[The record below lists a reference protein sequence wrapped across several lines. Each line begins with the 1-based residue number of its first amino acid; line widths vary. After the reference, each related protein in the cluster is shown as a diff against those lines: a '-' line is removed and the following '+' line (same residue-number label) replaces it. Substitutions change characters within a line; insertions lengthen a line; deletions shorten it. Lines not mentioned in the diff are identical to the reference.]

1 VTATGTSTIFQ
12 HMFRSFGLNENPFH
26 VSPDPKFL
34 FSGAAYETA
43 LAELMFGIES
53 RRGLLVLT
61 GEAGTG
67 KTTLM
72 RHFLHW
78 LKDRQ
83 FSSSY
88 IFHSHLDPRDLFEFV
103 LRDFGVAAESTKKS
117 DLLATLHH
125 WLHSRQTEGD
135 SPVIVIDEAQAL
147 SLRTLSELNLLLNLE
162 NTRGKLVQIVLAG
175 QPELEEKL
183 RCPES
188 RALRQRIMVRCRLP
202 LLSLEETEEYI
213 DSRLRGAGGATGFGA
228 KVFPAQTVQ
237 TIYSYARGVP
247 RVTNLLCEQAM
258 IGAYA
263 DRQAVVSPQNVRRAA
278 AEFDLEGAPFDV
290 ERPQVV
296 PRETC
301 ATPGPDPAVWLREV
315 PPPEIPV
322 PADQIVEVAT
332 PSMWEPAREPASEVP
347 GRIAAPVSAVP
358 VTVQPEM
365 VQVPMLNEELAA
377 ASIVEPTQ
385 DPASEVPVV
394 VVATP
399 VSVAPIMVQPEMV
412 QAPAMNQEVAGER
425 QPVLSSEEHA
435 PERSYAWR
443 KRRALSPFQAYWR
456 DVADSFVR
464 DWRQFFVSLSPQ
476 TATFPRVAVPRTDSI
491 RRTVIEPIRNWLN
504 KPIDTHVARTTL
516 WARKI
521 SKFFTR

>member
-213 DSRLRGAGGATGFGA
+213 ESRLRGAGAATGFGA

-278 AEFDLEGAPFDV
+278 AEFDLEGAPFGG
-290 ERPQVV
+290 ERPHAV

-301 ATPGPDPAVWLREV
+301 ATPGPDPAVRLREV
-315 PPPEIPV
+315 PPEIPM
-322 PADQIVEVAT
+322 PADQIVEVAA
-332 PSMWEPAREPASEVP
+332 PPIWEPAREPASEVP
-347 GRIAAPVSAVP
+347 GRIAEPVSVVP

-365 VQVPMLNEELAA
+365 VEVRMLKEEIAA
-377 ASIVEPTQ
+377 ASIVEPTE

-399 VSVAPIMVQPEMV
+399 VAVAPIMTQPEMV
-412 QAPAMNQEVAGER
+412 QALAMNQEVAGER
-425 QPVLSSEEHA
+425 QLVLSREEHA

-491 RRTVIEPIRNWLN
+491 RRTVIGPIRNWLTR
-504 KPIDTHVARTTL
+504 PIDTHVARTTL

>member
-1 VTATGTSTIFQ
+1 
-12 HMFRSFGLNENPFH
+12 MFRSFGLNENPFH

-117 DLLATLHH
+117 DLLATLHY

-213 DSRLRGAGGATGFGA
+213 ESRLRGAGGATGFGA

-301 ATPGPDPAVWLREV
+301 ATPGPDPAVRLREV
-315 PPPEIPV
+315 PPVVPV
-322 PADQIVEVAT
+322 PADQIVEVAA
-332 PSMWEPAREPASEVP
+332 PSMWEPAREPATEVP
-347 GRIAAPVSAVP
+347 DRIAAPVSVP
-358 VTVQPEM
+358 VTVPI
-365 VQVPMLNEELAA
+365 LSEEIAA

-385 DPASEVPVV
+385 EPASEAPVA
-394 VVATP
+394 VVATQL
-399 VSVAPIMVQPEMV
+399 SVARITAQPEMV
-412 QAPAMNQEVAGER
+412 QALATNQKVAGER
-425 QPVLSSEEHA
+425 QLGLSSEEHA

-464 DWRQFFVSLSPQ
+464 DWRQFFLSLSPQ
-476 TATFPRVAVPRTDSI
+476 AATFPRVAVPRTDSI
-491 RRTVIEPIRNWLN
+491 RRTVIEPIRNWLA

-516 WARKI
+516 WAKKI
-521 SKFFTR
+521 SRLFTR